1 MWKGNYH
8 THTTRCKHAR
18 DSDEDYVIKAIQAGF
33 KEIGFADHCPW
44 PFEDGYVSPM
54 RMDVAQLEDY
64 VSSVKSLQE
73 KYQGQIDV
81 KLGLECEYFETMIPW
96 LVAEKERLSIDYL
109 IFGNHF
115 PEIESNHYYDHT
127 PGDSVK
133 AIKDYLRVSLQGI
146 ESEIFAYMAHPDV
159 FMRGYK
165 TFDSHC
171 EEVAYRLCEKAK
183 EYQLPLEYNLAGY
196 TNGGYP
202 HPEFWKIAKEVGC
215 SCIIGIDAHESAT
228 LTNTEIYE
236 RALLEIDALG
246 LTRIDRLFFA

>member
-1 MWKGNYH
+1 
-8 THTTRCKHAR
+8 
-18 DSDEDYVIKAIQAGF
+18 
-33 KEIGFADHCPW
+33 
-44 PFEDGYVSPM
+44 
-54 RMDVAQLEDY
+54 
-64 VSSVKSLQE
+64 
-73 KYQGQIDV
+73 
-81 KLGLECEYFETMIPW
+81 
-96 LVAEKERLSIDYL
+96 L

-215 SCIIGIDAHESAT
+215 SCIIGIDAHESAAF
-228 LTNTEIYE
+228 TNTEIYE

>member
-1 MWKGNYH
+1 MWKANYH

-64 VSSVKSLQE
+64 VSSVKSLRE

-159 FMRGYK
+159 FMRAIK
-165 TFDSHC
+165 PSI
-171 EEVAYRLCEKAK
+171 
-183 EYQLPLEYNLAGY
+183 P
-196 TNGGYP
+196 
-202 HPEFWKIAKEVGC
+202 IAKKLLTVYAKKPKSI
-215 SCIIGIDAHESAT
+215 SCHWSIIWRAIRMVAIRILNFGRSLRKSA
-228 LTNTEIYE
+228 
-236 RALLEIDALG
+236 ALVLLG
-246 LTRIDRLFFA
+246 SMPTRVRLSQIQKFTKELF

>member
-1 MWKGNYH
+1 M
-8 THTTRCKHAR
+8 
-18 DSDEDYVIKAIQAGF
+18 
-33 KEIGFADHCPW
+33 
-44 PFEDGYVSPM
+44 
-54 RMDVAQLEDY
+54 
-64 VSSVKSLQE
+64 
-73 KYQGQIDV
+73 
-81 KLGLECEYFETMIPW
+81 KLGLECEYFETMILW

-215 SCIIGIDAHESAT
+215 SCIIGIDAHESAA

-246 LTRIDRLFFA
+246 LARIDRLFFA

>member
-1 MWKGNYH
+1 
-8 THTTRCKHAR
+8 
-18 DSDEDYVIKAIQAGF
+18 
-33 KEIGFADHCPW
+33 
-44 PFEDGYVSPM
+44 M

-196 TNGGYP
+196 TNGVYP

-215 SCIIGIDAHESAT
+215 SCIIGIDAHESAA